1 MSEFQEILPQRRRN
15 NDKDLVDDIKSYNFI
30 NRYKKI
36 STNLEGLD
44 FYSNIIQPNILVFL
58 IICFFGGFTL

>member
-36 STNLEGLD
+36 STNLE
-44 FYSNIIQPNILVFL
+44 
-58 IICFFGGFTL
+58 